1 MENKK
6 TTINQPLVISS
17 GIRSDELLPENQI
30 SGLIYLDT
38 ENNELRICD
47 KNLTFRTIN
56 WS

>member
-30 SGLIYLDT
+30 SGLIYLDI

-47 KNLTFRTIN
+47 KNLTFKTID